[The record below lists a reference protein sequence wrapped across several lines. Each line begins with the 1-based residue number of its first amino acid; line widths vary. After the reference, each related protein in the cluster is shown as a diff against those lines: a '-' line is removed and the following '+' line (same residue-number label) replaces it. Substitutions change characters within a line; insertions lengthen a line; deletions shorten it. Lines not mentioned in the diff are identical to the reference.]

1 MPTKNE
7 ILAMRALRNRKT
19 RSDERKFVVEGLKGV
34 DEALSSGW
42 RVHGLYAT
50 ADSKA
55 PEEWGADRVSTK
67 DMSRMS
73 SLKAPP
79 GILAVM
85 GMPDEGD
92 LDAVVQHPAPFAL
105 AVDGISDPG
114 NLGTIIRTADWFGV
128 AGIWVSRDS
137 VDPFNPKVVQATMG
151 AIFRL
156 PIWSVD
162 LPETL
167 HKLSSQGALIQGLEL
182 AGQSLW
188 TFEEQAAPASRVAVL
203 GSESHGLSEEV
214 REACSEFIHIPGG
227 GQSESLNASMA
238 AGIVMAAWHAT
249 SLSAQEQN

>member
-7 ILAMRALRNRKT
+7 ILAVRALRNRKT
-19 RSDERKFVVEGLKGV
+19 RSEERKFVVEGLKGV
-34 DEALSSGW
+34 EEALSSGW
-42 RVHGLYAT
+42 LVHGLYGT
-50 ADSKA
+50 ADCRA
-55 PEEWGADRVSTK
+55 PEDWEAERVSTK

-73 SLKAPP
+73 TLKAPP

-85 GMPDEGD
+85 GMPEEGD
-92 LDAVVQHPAPFAL
+92 TEPDVEDPAAFAL
-105 AVDGISDPG
+105 AIDGLSDPG

-128 AGIWVSRDS
+128 SGIWISHGS

-162 LPETL
+162 LPVTL
-167 HKLSSQGALIQGLEL
+167 HKLSAQEVSIQGLEL
-182 AGQSLW
+182 AGESLW
-188 TFEEQAAPASRVAVL
+188 EREKRTPPAARVAVV

-214 REACSEFIHIPGG
+214 RKVCSEFIHIPGG

-238 AGIVMAAWHAT
+238 AGIVMAAWHST
-249 SLSAQEQN
+249 TLKDG